1 MNKKDILSALIIGII
16 CSFIF
21 LFILRSLEL
30 PEIVIKMARFL
41 PIILPALSVLGI
53 CLSSL
58 AREKWPMLFQM
69 AKSFLVGILNTF
81 IDLGVLNLLMCLF
94 SIAAGWGYV
103 IFKGISFSVSIIN
116 SYFWNKFWT
125 FEGSG
130 ESKSKASEFGKFYLV
145 AIGGL
150 LIHLVVAPFVVNI
163 IGPQF
168 GLNPKF
174 WANIGA
180 IAAAFV
186 GFFWN
191 FFGFKLLVFKK

>member
-1 MNKKDILSALIIGII
+1 MNKKDTLSALIIGIT

-21 LFILRSLEL
+21 LFILKSLEL
-30 PEIVIKMARFL
+30 PEIIIKMAKFL

-58 AREKWPMLFQM
+58 AREKWPMLFQI

-81 IDLGVLNLLMCLF
+81 IDLGVLNLLMWLF
-94 SIAAGWGYV
+94 SITAGWGYV
-103 IFKGISFSVSIIN
+103 IFKGISFSVSITN
-116 SYFWNKFWT
+116 SYLWNKFWT
-125 FEGSG
+125 FEGLG
-130 ESKSKASEFGKFYLV
+130 ESKAKTSEFGKFYLV

-150 LIHLVVAPFVVNI
+150 LIHLIVAPFVVNI
-163 IGPQF
+163 IGPEF
-168 GLNPKF
+168 ELSPKL

-186 GFFWN
+186 GFLWN